1 MKLHEE
7 IFMMNGYDGKSEGVD
22 MELPRP
28 TSNEPKETSYE
39 ISIKDHAELLVE
51 IKDLAI
57 EAKNLA
63 IETKKF
69 AIESRDRAIEEK
81 NRALDVAYKDHLTG
95 ISNRLSFTERLNQE
109 TMNPNAEITLL
120 MIDLDKFKQA
130 NDEYGHQ
137 VGDRVLM
144 EVASRIVHC
153 VERSDMVARLGG
165 DEFVVIHRAKD
176 VSTLASLIVKKIS
189 EPYHVDSHTIVIGCS
204 IGISVRSHQES
215 PSQII
220 KQADLTMYRAKQQGG
235 KSFLFYDPK
244 IDNDNIV
251 TRHR

>member
-1 MKLHEE
+1 
-7 IFMMNGYDGKSEGVD
+7 
-22 MELPRP
+22 
-28 TSNEPKETSYE
+28 
-39 ISIKDHAELLVE
+39 
-51 IKDLAI
+51 
-57 EAKNLA
+57 
-63 IETKKF
+63 
-69 AIESRDRAIEEK
+69 
-81 NRALDVAYKDHLTG
+81 
-95 ISNRLSFTERLNQE
+95 
-109 TMNPNAEITLL
+109 MNPNAEITLL